1 MKYREFN
8 LRTRRLHVFELV
20 CLFAAVLPVHAD
32 WPTYKGN
39 IERNGTTSDTVAM
52 PLYHAWTH
60 TSTHAP
66 SPAWGQPAVSN
77 AATSQMFADAM
88 GYDRAFHPV
97 VANGRLYYGSSTD
110 DTLYCLDA
118 ATGAEQWS
126 FTTDGPIRVVPAVD
140 GNRVFMGSDD
150 GYLYCLDA
158 GNGKEVWRFTPTA
171 NGDDATGTCIGNGRL
186 ISIRP
191 VRCGVV
197 ADRGCVYFA
206 CGIFPSRGAYLYSLD
221 AETGAVNWETRL
233 RSAAQGHLTATSNT
247 LFVATGRNTPVVAF
261 DRGRGRGLKAYGKT
275 RSWKK
280 QIHGGTSSLVAG
292 ETFIAGPSEGGQLH
306 AFPVRGSG
314 DLRLLATGTAVAS
327 DGGTASVI
335 STDPAFTRYRLE
347 KIDLDDP
354 KSAPVFSRQ
363 CAPAFCV
370 INSGTTIFTGGENG
384 VAAFNNVGE
393 KVWDGIADG
402 NVLSLAVSDGRL
414 YASTDMGAIHC
425 YSTVGMGQPDKVD
438 GALSPPPPDSQSTR
452 EAETVLSSLDSRK
465 GFCLITRPGSAEL
478 AYAIAARSEL
488 RVVGIEQEPAEV
500 ERSRNMLKKAGIYGS
515 RVTVHHADST
525 RLELPRYFAN
535 LVVSGPPYTKDDMM
549 PFLRPYGGVLS
560 HPSGLTVRGPLAG
573 AGEWTHLYAEPGN
586 TACSGDTTL
595 SGPMDILWFGGP
607 GPERQIDRHYR
618 NVPPLFKNG
627 ILFVPGDEILQ
638 GVDAYNGTVL
648 WRREIPHSRRTGAFL
663 DAGSMAVDDRYFY
676 AASANTCLGLDPLTG
691 KQLTTFYMPRKL
703 RDDSDWGGVMPVG
716 DTLIGSICREGAS
729 HSIVSRSVGKLLW
742 YLNMPIVTSTS
753 ILASDISSAQIKW
766 HYEEGVV
773 LNTTL
778 CSDMTNL
785 YFVES
790 ESPFV
795 MTNTV
800 GKHTSRTIFEGG
812 KQYLTALSIES
823 GSVNYRREIDGSAFS
838 EPVYMNCANGIL
850 LFSGSRPENKAL
862 RYTYFAFNAEDGVA
876 LWSQS
881 HVTYEG
887 DAAGGHGEQNR
898 HPTIIGNT
906 VYAWPYA
913 YNLQTGEKVE
923 GWKMDRSGHGCGGV
937 SASANSIFW
946 RGHNPWMRS
955 IDPGSRPV
963 RLTDVTRPGC
973 WINTIPAGG
982 LVLIPEASAGCAC
995 AYSVQTSIGL
1005 VPRL

>member
-1 MKYREFN
+1 V
-8 LRTRRLHVFELV
+8 LVPVFL
-20 CLFAAVLPVHAD
+20 LGAVLPLHAD

-39 IERNGTTSDTVAM
+39 IQRNGTSSDTVAM

-60 TSTHAP
+60 VSPHAP

-77 AATSQMFADAM
+77 AATGQLFADAM

-126 FTTDGPIRVVPAVD
+126 FTTDGPIRVVPAVA
-140 GNRVFMGSDD
+140 GNRVYTGSDD
-150 GYLYCLDA
+150 GRFYCLDA
-158 GNGKEVWRFTPTA
+158 ESGEEVWRFAPTA

-186 ISIRP
+186 ISVRP

-197 ADRGCVYFA
+197 ADGGSVYFA
-206 CGIFPSRGAYLYSLD
+206 CGIFPSRGAYLYSLN
-221 AETGAVNWETRL
+221 AETGTVNWETRL

-247 LFVATGRNTPVVAF
+247 LLVATGRNTPVVAF
-261 DRGRGRGLKAYGKT
+261 DRGSGRGLKAYGKT

-280 QIHGGTSSLVAG
+280 QIHGGTSSLAAG
-292 ETFIAGPSEGGQLH
+292 DRFIAGPSEGGQLYV
-306 AFPVRGSG
+306 FPVKGSG

-354 KSAPVFSRQ
+354 KSPPVFSQQ
-363 CAPAFCV
+363 CDPAFCV
-370 INSGTTIFTGGENG
+370 INSGTTVFTGGENA
-384 VAAFNNVGE
+384 VTAFDSEGRE
-393 KVWDGIADG
+393 IWKGIADG
-402 NVLSLAVSDGRL
+402 NVLSLAVSEGML
-414 YASTDMGAIHC
+414 YASTDKGRIHC
-425 YSTVGMGQPDKVD
+425 YSAVKSDPLIRSDRRHVPASLNNQNSRAVRGL
-438 GALSPPPPDSQSTR
+438 LSR
-452 EAETVLSSLDSRK
+452 LDCRK
-465 GFCLITRPGSAEL
+465 GFCLLAGSGSAEL
-478 AYAIAARSEL
+478 AYVIAMRSEM
-488 RVVGIEQEPAEV
+488 RVIGIEQDRAEV
-500 ERSRNMLKKAGIYGS
+500 ERSRNLLKESGIYGS
-515 RVTVHHADST
+515 RVTLHHADPS

-535 LVVSGPPYTKDDMM
+535 LVIAGPPYAKDDMM
-549 PFLRPYGGVLS
+549 PFLRPCGGVLS
-560 HPSGLTVRGPLAG
+560 LPSGTTIRGPLAG
-573 AGEWTHLYAEPGN
+573 AGEWTHLYAGPGN

-595 SGPMDILWFGGP
+595 SGPLDILWFGGP

-618 NVPPLFKNG
+618 NVPPLFKDG
-627 ILFVPGDEILQ
+627 ILFVPGNEVIQ

-648 WRREIPHSRRTGAFL
+648 WSREIPHSRRTGAFL
-663 DAGSMAVDDRYFY
+663 DAGSMAVDDRCFY
-676 AASANTCLGLDPLTG
+676 AATANTCLGLDRLTG
-691 KQLTTFYMPRKL
+691 RLLKTFHMPRKL

-716 DTLIGSICREGAS
+716 DTLIGSICRKGAS

-753 ILASDISSAQIKW
+753 LLAADTRSAKIKW
-766 HYEEGVV
+766 QYEQGVV

-790 ESPFV
+790 NSPFA

-800 GKHTSRTIFEGG
+800 GKYTSRAIFENG
-812 KQYLTALSIES
+812 KPYLTSLSIED
-823 GSVNYRREIDGSAFS
+823 GSVNYRREIDAGAFT
-838 EPVYMNCANGIL
+838 EPVYMSCANGIL

-862 RYTYFAFNAEDGVA
+862 RYTYFAFNAEDGAV

-881 HVTYEG
+881 HVAYPG
-887 DAAGGHGEQNR
+887 KSDGGHGEQNR
-898 HPTIIGNT
+898 HPTIIGGT
-906 VYAWPYA
+906 AYAWPYA
-913 YNLQTGEKVE
+913 YRLQTGEKIE

-937 SASANSIFW
+937 SASADSIFW

-1005 VPRL
+1005 VPRM